1 MSLFKYIHTHIKCS
15 CKSVGESLEEYM
27 IADMDKDKME
37 HIKDNSEVSC
47 FSDQAVA
54 MSFSEMK
61 SRRILAY
68 TRG

>member
-1 MSLFKYIHTHIKCS
+1 MSLFKYTHTNIKCS
-15 CKSVGESLEEYM
+15 CKFVGESLEEYM

-54 MSFSEMK
+54 MSFS
-61 SRRILAY
+61 
-68 TRG
+68 